1 MPTAGALLR
10 HLPRPLLRCAA
21 VWRRAVRRP
30 AGARRRS
37 GPAAPPY
44 PVQVRALLD
53 VLDQAVAAQPAAD
66 AAVAA
71 CGAPDGPTGQAA
83 QDCGRV
89 CSAFHRLRAELHGL
103 TLTAPDLARAQ
114 AHAGRLLAYDQWMVH
129 QALNLAFS
137 VHPEPRTEA
146 ARLQLNGLGRPA
158 DDLRRLRD
166 GLRAA
171 QGAPG
176 PATAPRP

>member
-1 MPTAGALLR
+1 
-10 HLPRPLLRCAA
+10 
-21 VWRRAVRRP
+21 
-30 AGARRRS
+30 
-37 GPAAPPY
+37 
-44 PVQVRALLD
+44 VQVRALLD

-103 TLTAPDLARAQ
+103 VLTAPDLARAQ

-176 PATAPRP
+176 PAAAPRPGGGRTARPVPFRSGRTAGSVPVARPFPSRPAAPVPPSVAV